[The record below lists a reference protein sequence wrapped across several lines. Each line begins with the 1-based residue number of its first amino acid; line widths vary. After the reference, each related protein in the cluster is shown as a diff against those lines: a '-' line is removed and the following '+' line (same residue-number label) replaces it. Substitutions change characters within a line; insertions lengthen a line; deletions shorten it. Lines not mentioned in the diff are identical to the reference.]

1 MPVPETQIYN
11 EVKMKHK
18 TGFLLI
24 CILVLFSF
32 PVFSQGDLT
41 FDKYHNPG
49 QLEEIIKTLG
59 QHENALVHELA
70 ETAGG
75 SKLLLLEIGSEV
87 GKEKTLP
94 AVIAAANM
102 EGTVPLA
109 SEAALYLA
117 SRLLDNPEM
126 YKDKTWYII
135 PCGNPD
141 ALSRFFS
148 KPLFADARN
157 AAPYN
162 DDMDEAVDEDG
173 VEDLNSDGIIS
184 MMRVRDPEGEWI
196 QVPEEPRLMRKADP
210 SKGESGQYSLYCE
223 GLDNDLDGLYNEDG
237 PGGTNVG
244 INFPHGFHYW
254 TADGGTWAGSSREAR
269 AVLEFIYA
277 HPEIA
282 LSVTYGSSNFC
293 LSPPRSD
300 RKGGNDMSRL
310 RISERYGRMF
320 GLDTKRTY
328 TYDEAKEALH
338 DALPEGM
345 ELTDERLAGI
355 LGLGA
360 EVNPMTKDM
369 AFYKEISTEYNKFLK
384 EKGLLADR
392 ITPENDKDGSFE
404 LLAYY
409 HLGIPSFALDFWT
422 PPAEK
427 TEPKP
432 DGDND
437 KPEKTG
443 KPGKKDSGDKDD
455 PGTADGKTFL
465 KYSDTQLNG
474 QGFLEWTTFNHPTLG
489 EIEIGGQVPFA
500 ANTPPP
506 ADISSL
512 LANQVPWTFE
522 LASMLPRISL
532 GDIKVETLGSG
543 LYRIE
548 AIIENQ
554 GRLPYPIAMGSRNG
568 RILPVI
574 IVLDNPGITI
584 LEGKTR
590 TKVSS
595 VPGKGAAKAAWLIK
609 ADNPLKIT
617 LKALT
622 MNAWTDEKEIS
633 VGGAK

>member
-1 MPVPETQIYN
+1 
-11 EVKMKHK
+11 MKRK
-18 TGFLLI
+18 TGFLLV

-41 FDKYHNPG
+41 FDRYHNPG
-49 QLEEIIKTLG
+49 QLEELIKTLG
-59 QHENALVHELA
+59 QNENALVIELA

-75 SKLLLLEIGSEV
+75 NKLLLLEIGSEV

-94 AVIAAANM
+94 AVVTVANM

-109 SEAALYLA
+109 TEAALYLA
-117 SRLLDNPEM
+117 SQLLDNPEM
-126 YKDKTWYII
+126 YRDKTWYII

-184 MMRVRDPEGEWI
+184 QMRVRDPEGEWI
-196 QVPEEPRLMRKADP
+196 QVPGEPRLMRKADS
-210 SKGESGQYSLYCE
+210 SKGESGQYRLYCE

-244 INFPHGFHYW
+244 INFPHGFNYW
-254 TADGGTWAGSSREAR
+254 TADGGTWPGSSSEAR
-269 AVLEFIYA
+269 AVLEFVYA

-300 RKGGNDMSRL
+300 RKGGNDMNRL

-345 ELTDERLAGI
+345 ELTDARLAGI

-360 EVNPMTKDM
+360 EANPMPKDLV
-369 AFYKEISTEYNKFLK
+369 FYKEISSEYNKFLE
-384 EKGLLADR
+384 EKGLSADR
-392 ITPENDKDGSFE
+392 IGPEKDKDGSFE
-404 LLAYY
+404 LLSYY

-427 TEPKP
+427 NETNSE
-432 DGDND
+432 
-437 KPEKTG
+437 
-443 KPGKKDSGDKDD
+443 KPGNKNSGDKDD
-455 PGTADGKTFL
+455 PGTADAKAFL
-465 KYSDTQLNG
+465 KYSDNQLNG
-474 QGFLEWTTFNHPTLG
+474 QGFLEWTSFNHPTLG

-506 ADISSL
+506 ADINSL
-512 LANQVPWTFE
+512 LSNQVPWIFE

-548 AIIENQ
+548 VIIENQ
-554 GRLPYPIAMGSRNG
+554 GRLPYPIAMGTRNG

-590 TKVSS
+590 TQVYT
-595 VPGKGAAKAAWLIK
+595 VPGKGAARATWLIK
-609 ADNPLKIT
+609 ADKPQKIT
-617 LKALT
+617 LKSIT

-633 VGGAK
+633 LGGAK